1 MAEDKKKT
9 KYTLDDIVEST
20 NKSCGVGTMFPGSGL
35 PKDPPRIPF
44 GVFTVDFATGG
55 GIPLWGT
62 AGVWGPEGG
71 GKSSLATNVM
81 AASQRI
87 CWKCFNLVKY
97 CDCSR
102 SPLLMDSVWLDA
114 EGTLDREWSTA
125 IGADPDRYHIV
136 LADYGEMYANIA
148 DNALR
153 ADDCGLVIVDSLAA
167 LTPEVEMDKAA
178 EDDFYALQARLI
190 GRMVRKLKQQLIRQ
204 RKRDHPCAIILVNQM
219 RSKIG
224 VKFGSPETM
233 SGGHALKHEFSLL
246 LRCVKKSLTDSD
258 KIFKETK
265 GDLAARHA
273 FSIRKEKCLTLSG
286 AGEFV
291 RLRVDV
297 PDVNGKKGGIYDYGT
312 VLNYA
317 KEYDIVR
324 KNGSKGWKFF
334 NVKAKKL
341 DQIKELW
348 RINSDEYYRTQME
361 IVKRA
366 KARLQGENDA
376 DS

>member
-1 MAEDKKKT
+1 MANEKKT

-35 PKDPPRIPF
+35 PKDPPRVPF
-44 GVFTVDFATGG
+44 GIFALDFATGG
-55 GIPLWGT
+55 GGPLWGT
-62 AGVWGPEGG
+62 IGVWGPEGG
-71 GKSSLATNVM
+71 GKSSIAANMM
-81 AASQRI
+81 AASQMI
-87 CWKCFNLVKY
+87 CWKCFNLLKY
-97 CDCSR
+97 CECSQ
-102 SPLLMDSVWLDA
+102 SPLEMESVWADA
-114 EGTLDREWSTA
+114 EGTLDREWVQC
-125 IGADPDRYHIV
+125 IGADPSKYHVV
-136 LADYGEMYANIA
+136 LADYGEQYANIA
-148 DNALR
+148 DSVLR
-153 ADDCGLVIVDSLAA
+153 ADNCGLLVVDSLAA

-204 RKRDHPCAIILVNQM
+204 RKQGHPCLILLVNQM

-246 LRCVKKSLTDSD
+246 LRCIKKTLSTQDE
-258 KIFKETK
+258 IFKATK

-273 FSIRKEKCLTLSG
+273 FSIRKEKCLTLTG

-297 PDVNGKKGGIYDYGT
+297 PEVDGKKGSIYDYGT

-317 KEYDIVR
+317 KEYGIVQ

-334 NVKAKKL
+334 NVKAKRL

-348 RINSDEYYRTQME
+348 QKSPDQYYRTQME
-361 IVKRA
+361 IIKRA
-366 KARLQGENDA
+366 KDRLRGTDA
-376 DS
+376 E

>member
-1 MAEDKKKT
+1 
-9 KYTLDDIVEST
+9 
-20 NKSCGVGTMFPGSGL
+20 
-35 PKDPPRIPF
+35 
-44 GVFTVDFATGG
+44 
-55 GIPLWGT
+55 
-62 AGVWGPEGG
+62 
-71 GKSSLATNVM
+71 
-81 AASQRI
+81 
-87 CWKCFNLVKY
+87 
-97 CDCSR
+97 
-102 SPLLMDSVWLDA
+102 MDSVWADA
-114 EGTLDREWSTA
+114 EGTLDREWVQC
-125 IGADPDRYHIV
+125 IGADPARYHVV

-153 ADDCGLVIVDSLAA
+153 ADDCGLLVVDSLAA

-204 RKRDHPCAIILVNQM
+204 RKRDHPCLILLVNQM

-246 LRCVKKSLTDSD
+246 LRCVKKTLSTQDE
-258 KIFKETK
+258 IFKATK

-273 FSIRKEKCLTLSG
+273 FSIRKEKCLTLTG

-291 RLRVDV
+291 RLKVDV
-297 PDVNGKKGGIYDYGT
+297 PGIEGKKGQIYDHGT

-317 KEYDIVR
+317 KEYEIVK

-334 NVKAKKL
+334 NVKAKRL

-348 RINSDEYYRTQME
+348 RKSPDQYYRTQME
-361 IVKRA
+361 IIKRA
-366 KARLQGENDA
+366 KDRLRGTDA
-376 DS
+376 E